1 MKKIL
6 ALTILPSALAAVGL
20 TAALHYSSAASIEVP
35 ATIAA
40 PGERTVSRLHAEG
53 AQLYECKSNQAGQ
66 LAWQFREPI
75 ATLLDGSKTVG
86 RHYAGP
92 QWELADGSAIEAR
105 VSGRAD
111 AGTSLDIPLLKLD
124 VSARRGTGLL
134 ADVTT
139 IQRIN
144 TRGGVAEGA
153 CPSVGALLS
162 VPYAADYVF
171 LKKLP

>member
-1 MKKIL
+1 MNIPSIYFVVRPLML
-6 ALTILPSALAAVGL
+6 ARIAIGALLPLSVALAAMPD
-20 TAALHYSSAASIEVP
+20 SISASGELVI
-35 ATIAA
+35 ATF
-40 PGERTVSRLHAEG
+40 HAEG
-53 AQLYECKSNQAGQ
+53 AQIYACKPNNTGQ
-66 LAWQFREPI
+66 LAWQFREPV
-75 ATLLDGSKTVG
+75 ATLLDGDKTVG

-105 VSGRAD
+105 ASGRAPG
-111 AGTSLDIPLLKLD
+111 ATPTDIPLLRLD

-153 CPSVGALLS
+153 CASADAMMS
-162 VPYAADYVF
+162 VPYSADYVF
-171 LKKLP
+171 LKKAH